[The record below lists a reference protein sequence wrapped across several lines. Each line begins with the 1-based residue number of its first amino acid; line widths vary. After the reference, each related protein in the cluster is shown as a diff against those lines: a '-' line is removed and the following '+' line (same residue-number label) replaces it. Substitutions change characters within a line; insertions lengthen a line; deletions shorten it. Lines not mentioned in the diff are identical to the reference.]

1 MKISA
6 ANNFKYSNY
15 GFYSSVKTKQSPSFS
30 SLKLKNDE
38 NNYSDTCFY
47 RDADTLDCA
56 ATLLEKTFPKGTDI
70 LDFASSNGEEAIS
83 LYSLI
88 DKSNGKY
95 KIYCFDTS
103 DRAVELGKKGIYTVF
118 YPMSYDYLLLPEFS
132 MLDDSNTREIKSKF
146 YSVMEETKKPSYEI
160 NDINYLCQLERSP
173 YFKIKYYK
181 LKDEHKD

>member
-6 ANNFKYSNY
+6 VNNFKYSNY

-88 DKSNGKY
+88 DKSRP
-95 KIYCFDTS
+95 F
-103 DRAVELGKKGIYTVF
+103 
-118 YPMSYDYLLLPEFS
+118 
-132 MLDDSNTREIKSKF
+132 
-146 YSVMEETKKPSYEI
+146 
-160 NDINYLCQLERSP
+160 LCLIP
-173 YFKIKYYK
+173 
-181 LKDEHKD
+181 L